1 MSYRFGVIGL
11 GRVGGAMLTLLKD
24 AGHVPVWAVSSSA
37 HIIDIPVYAD
47 IPDSPEGVQVV
58 FIAVPDSHIRSVAQE
73 INAAWGQ
80 SSKNIIFFHFSG
92 LLTSG
97 ELAILSTEGAAIGS
111 LHPLQSITDAT
122 QARQILKGSIFTFE
136 GMEGAARVARDIV
149 DSIDAIMMTIS
160 CEHKVLYHASAVV
173 ASNYLV
179 ALLHQASVIIE
190 RVGMDLSHLM
200 PLIKGT
206 LSNIEEH
213 GSKAALTGPIARGDW
228 ATVAGHVKALREHF
242 PDLIPSYIELG
253 RSCARMAR
261 RLLPDELF
269 ERPKLMGLG
278 ELCNTLLSKQAR
290 GMKVVFTN
298 GCFDIIHAG
307 HVTYLSKARAL
318 GDCLVVGLNSDV
330 SVKKLDKGP
339 DRPVNNE
346 RARATVLSALACV
359 DHVVLFDEDTP
370 LNIIERL
377 RPDVL
382 VKGGDWAADNIVG
395 ADVVKSSGGQV
406 LTIPFEDGFS
416 TTSLIEKI
424 RQGDS

>member
-24 AGHVPVWAVSSSA
+24 AGHVPVWAVSSRI
-37 HIIDIPVYAD
+37 HVENVPVYAD
-47 IPDSPEGVQVV
+47 IPASPEGVQVV
-58 FIAVPDSHIRSVAQE
+58 FIAVPDSHIRRIAQE

-80 SSKNIIFFHFSG
+80 SLKDIVFYHFSG

-97 ELAILSTEGAAIGS
+97 ELAILSMAGAAIGS
-111 LHPLQSITDAT
+111 LHPLQSITDAV

-136 GMEGAARVARDIV
+136 GMEGAARVARELV
-149 DSIDAIMMTIS
+149 DSIGAVMMTIS
-160 CEHKVLYHASAVV
+160 GEDKVLYHASAVV

-190 RVGMDLSHLM
+190 KVGMDLSHLM

-206 LSNIEEH
+206 LSNIGKN
-213 GSKAALTGPIARGDW
+213 GSKALTGPISRGDW

-253 RSCARMAR
+253 RYCT
-261 RLLPDELF
+261 RLAERQFPDELF
-269 ERPKLMGLG
+269 SYPKLMGLG

-307 HVTYLSKARAL
+307 HVTYLGKARAL

-330 SVKKLDKGP
+330 SVKSIKGP

-370 LNIIERL
+370 LGLIERL

-382 VKGGDWAADNIVG
+382 VKGGDWAVEDIVG
-395 ADVVKSSGGQV
+395 ADMVKSSGGQV
-406 LTIPFEDGFS
+406 FTIPFEDGFS

-424 RQGDS
+424 RQG

>member
-1 MSYRFGVIGL
+1 MRYRFGVIGL
-11 GRVGGAMLTLLKD
+11 GRVGGAMLTLLKE
-24 AGHVPVWAVSSSA
+24 ACHVPVWVVSSRSQ
-37 HIIDIPVYAD
+37 IIDSPVYTD

-58 FIAVPDSHIRSVAQE
+58 FIAVPDSHISRVAEE

-80 SSKNIIFFHFSG
+80 SSKDIVFFHFSG
-92 LLTSG
+92 LLTSS
-97 ELAILSTEGAAIGS
+97 ELAILSTAGSAIGS
-111 LHPLQSITDAT
+111 LHPLQSITDAA

-136 GMEGAARVARDIV
+136 GTEGAARVARDLV
-149 DSIDAIMMTIS
+149 DSIGAVMMTITQG
-160 CEHKVLYHASAVV
+160 HKVLYHTSAVV

-190 RVGMDLSHLM
+190 RIGMDLSHLM

-228 ATVAGHVKALREHF
+228 TTVEDHVKALREHF
-242 PDLIPSYIELG
+242 PDIIPSYIELG
-253 RSCARMAR
+253 RSCS
-261 RLLPDELF
+261 RLAGRQFPDELF
-269 ERPKLMGLG
+269 ESPKLMGLG
-278 ELCNTLLSKQAR
+278 ELCKALLSKQAR

-307 HVTYLSKARAL
+307 HVTYLRKARAL

-346 RARATVLSALACV
+346 RARAAVLSALACV
-359 DHVVLFDEDTP
+359 DHVVLFEEDTP
-370 LNIIERL
+370 LDLIRCI
-377 RPDVL
+377 RPDIL
-382 VKGGDWAADNIVG
+382 VKGGDWTVGNIVG
-395 ADVVKSSGGQV
+395 ADVVRSSGGQV

-416 TTSLIEKI
+416 TTAIIERI
-424 RQGDS
+424 RQE

>member
-11 GRVGGAMLTLLKD
+11 GRVGGAMLALLKE
-24 AGHVPVWAVSSSA
+24 AGHVPVWTVSARTHSN
-37 HIIDIPVYAD
+37 DIPVYAH
-47 IPDSPEGVQVV
+47 IPGSPGGVQVV
-58 FIAVPDSHIRSVAQE
+58 FITVPDSHIRSVAAE
-73 INAAWGQ
+73 INAAWGR
-80 SSKNIIFFHFSG
+80 SSKDIVFFHFSG

-97 ELAILSTEGAAIGS
+97 ELAVLSTSGAAIGS
-111 LHPLQSITDAT
+111 LHPLQSITDAA
-122 QARQILKGSIFTFE
+122 QAQQTLKGSIFTFE
-136 GMEGAARVARDIV
+136 GMEEAARVARELV
-149 DSIDAIMMTIS
+149 DTIGAVMMTITQ
-160 CEHKVLYHASAVV
+160 ENKVLYHTSAVV

-179 ALLHQASVIIE
+179 ALLHQASVIIDK
-190 RVGMDLSHLM
+190 VGMGLNHLM

-228 ATVAGHVKALREHF
+228 ATVEGHVKALLEHF

-253 RSCARMAR
+253 RYCARLAER
-261 RLLPDELF
+261 PFPDELF
-269 ERPKLMGLG
+269 SKPKLMGLG
-278 ELCNTLLSKQAR
+278 ELCNVLLPKKAR

-330 SVKKLDKGP
+330 SVKSIKGP

-346 RARATVLSALACV
+346 RARAAVLSALACV
-359 DHVVLFDEDTP
+359 DHVVLFQEDTP
-370 LNIIERL
+370 LDLIRCI
-377 RPDVL
+377 RPDIL
-382 VKGGDWAADNIVG
+382 VKGGDWAVGDIVG
-395 ADVVKSSGGQV
+395 ADVVRSSGGQV

-416 TTSLIEKI
+416 TTAIIDRI
-424 RQGDS
+424 RQE

>member
-1 MSYRFGVIGL
+1 MRYRFGVIGL
-11 GRVGGAMLTLLKD
+11 GRVGGVMLTLLKD
-24 AGHVPVWAVSSSA
+24 AGHVPVWAVSSRS
-37 HIIDIPVYAD
+37 HSIDIPVYAD

-58 FIAVPDSHIRSVAQE
+58 FIAVPDSHIGRVAQE
-73 INAAWGQ
+73 INRAWGQ
-80 SSKNIIFFHFSG
+80 SSKDIVFFHFSG

-97 ELAILSTEGAAIGS
+97 ELAILSTVEAAIGS
-111 LHPLQSITDAT
+111 LHPLQSITDAA

-136 GMEGAARVARDIV
+136 GMEAAVGVARDLV
-149 DSIDAIMMTIS
+149 QSIGSVMMTIS
-160 CEHKVLYHASAVV
+160 GEDKVLYHASAVV

-179 ALLHQASVIIE
+179 VLLHQASVIIE
-190 RVGMDLSHLM
+190 KVGMDLSHLI

-213 GSKAALTGPIARGDW
+213 GIKAALTGPIARGDW
-228 ATVAGHVKALREHF
+228 ATVEGHVKALREHF
-242 PDLIPSYIELG
+242 PDLLPSYIELG
-253 RSCARMAR
+253 RYCARLAER
-261 RLLPDELF
+261 PVPDELF
-269 ERPKLMGLG
+269 SNPKFMGLG
-278 ELCNTLLSKQAR
+278 ELSDGLLSKKAR

-307 HVTYLSKARAL
+307 HVTYLSKAREL

-330 SVKKLDKGP
+330 SMKKLDKGP

-346 RARATVLSALACV
+346 RARAIVLGALACV

-370 LNIIERL
+370 LSLIERL

-395 ADVVKSSGGQV
+395 ADAVKSSGGQV

-416 TTSLIEKI
+416 TTSIIEKI
-424 RQGDS
+424 RQG

>member
-24 AGHVPVWAVSSSA
+24 AGHVPVWAVSSNT
-37 HIIDIPVYAD
+37 HINNIPVYTD
-47 IPDSPEGVQVV
+47 IPCSPEGVQVV
-58 FIAVPDSHIRSVAQE
+58 FIAVPDSHISRVAEE
-73 INAAWGQ
+73 INASWGQ
-80 SSKNIIFFHFSG
+80 SVKGIAFFHFSG

-97 ELAILSTEGAAIGS
+97 ELAVLSRAGATIGS
-111 LHPLQSITDAT
+111 LHPLQSITDAA

-136 GMEGAARVARDIV
+136 GMEGAVRIAGDLV
-149 DSIDAIMMTIS
+149 DSIGAVMMTITQ
-160 CEHKVLYHASAVV
+160 EHKVLYHASAVM

-179 ALLHQASVIIE
+179 ALLNQASVIIDK
-190 RVGMDLSHLM
+190 VGMGLNHLM

-213 GSKAALTGPIARGDW
+213 GSKALTGPISRGDW
-228 ATVAGHVKALREHF
+228 TTVEGHVKALREHF
-242 PDLIPSYIELG
+242 PDFIPTYIELG
-253 RSCARMAR
+253 RSCARMAGR
-261 RLLPDELF
+261 QFPYELF
-269 ERPKLMGLG
+269 ESPKLMDLG
-278 ELCNTLLSKQAR
+278 ELCNALLSKQAR

-339 DRPVNNE
+339 DRPINNE
-346 RARATVLSALACV
+346 RARAAVLGALACV

-370 LNIIERL
+370 LNLIERL

-382 VKGGDWAADNIVG
+382 VKGGDWAVEDIVG
-395 ADVVKSSGGQV
+395 ADTVKSSGGKV
-406 LTIPFEDGFS
+406 LTIPFKDGFS

-424 RQGDS
+424 RQK

>member
-1 MSYRFGVIGL
+1 V
-11 GRVGGAMLTLLKD
+11 
-24 AGHVPVWAVSSSA
+24 
-37 HIIDIPVYAD
+37 
-47 IPDSPEGVQVV
+47 E
-58 FIAVPDSHIRSVAQE
+58 
-73 INAAWGQ
+73 
-80 SSKNIIFFHFSG
+80 
-92 LLTSG
+92 
-97 ELAILSTEGAAIGS
+97 
-111 LHPLQSITDAT
+111 
-122 QARQILKGSIFTFE
+122 
-136 GMEGAARVARDIV
+136 
-149 DSIDAIMMTIS
+149 
-160 CEHKVLYHASAVV
+160 
-173 ASNYLV
+173 
-179 ALLHQASVIIE
+179 
-190 RVGMDLSHLM
+190 
-200 PLIKGT
+200 
-206 LSNIEEH
+206 
-213 GSKAALTGPIARGDW
+213 
-228 ATVAGHVKALREHF
+228 GHVKALREHF
-242 PDLIPSYIELG
+242 PDLLPSYIELG
-253 RSCARMAR
+253 RYCARLAER
-261 RLLPDELF
+261 QFPDELF
-269 ERPKLMGLG
+269 SFPKLMGLSD
-278 ELCNTLLSKQAR
+278 LCNTLLSKQAR

-346 RARATVLSALACV
+346 RARATVLGALACV
-359 DHVVLFDEDTP
+359 DHVVLFVEDTP

>member
-1 MSYRFGVIGL
+1 MKYRFGVIGL
-11 GRVGGAMLTLLKD
+11 GRVGCAMLTLLKD
-24 AGHVPVWAVSSSA
+24 AGHVPVWAVSSKP
-37 HIIDIPVYAD
+37 HINNIPVYTD
-47 IPDSPEGVQVV
+47 IPGSPEGVQVV
-58 FIAVPDSHIRSVAQE
+58 FIAVPDSHIPRVAEQ
-73 INAAWGQ
+73 IYASWGQ
-80 SSKNIIFFHFSG
+80 ASKDIVFFHFSG

-97 ELAILSTEGAAIGS
+97 ELAILSTAGAAIGS
-111 LHPLQSITDAT
+111 LHPLQSITVPA

-136 GMEGAARVARDIV
+136 GMEGAARVAGVIV
-149 DSIDAIMMTIS
+149 DSIGAVMMTVTQ
-160 CEHKVLYHASAVV
+160 EHKALYHASAVV

-179 ALLHQASVIIE
+179 ALLHQASVIIDK
-190 RVGMDLSHLM
+190 VGMGLNHLM

-213 GSKAALTGPIARGDW
+213 GSKAALTGPISRGDW
-228 ATVAGHVKALREHF
+228 TTVEGHVKALREHF

-253 RSCARMAR
+253 RSCARMAGR
-261 RLLPDELF
+261 HFPDELF
-269 ERPKLMGLG
+269 ESPKLMGLG
-278 ELCNTLLSKQAR
+278 ELCKVLLSKQAR

-346 RARATVLSALACV
+346 RARAAVLSAFACV

-370 LNIIERL
+370 INLIRRV

-382 VKGGDWAADNIVG
+382 VKGGDWAVEDIVG
-395 ADVVKSSGGQV
+395 ADEVRSSGGQV

-424 RQGDS
+424 RQG